1 MKLLVTG
8 GAGFIGSHLL
18 EYLNAQHE
26 HETVVFDNLSSGS
39 AKNVPAN
46 MKLCVGDVC
55 DEAAVDALFAA
66 EHFDAV
72 IHFAAQTMVPYSLQH
87 PQEDC
92 NVNLLGLINIL
103 ECCRKYNVKSVVF
116 SSSAAVYG
124 DNPNIPLTEDLPLLP
139 TSCYG
144 ITKMTS
150 EHYMRVYHDLY
161 GINCT
166 VLRFANV
173 YGERQGE
180 GGEGGVISIFCKLL
194 VQNKL
199 LTVFGNGEQT
209 RDFIYV
215 KDVVKVNFFF
225 WDHPE
230 LSGVY
235 NCGTGHAHTF
245 NTLAKGVLKH
255 FGSGTLEYIPF
266 PDVLRGKYQ
275 SYTQADTTKLLEAG
289 YDGGFTDIDE
299 AVAEYCAL
307 LDKTGGYYKYEA

>member
-8 GAGFIGSHLL
+8 GAGFIGSHLF

-124 DNPNIPLTEDLPLLP
+124 DNPNIPLSEDLPLLP

-194 VQNKL
+194 VQNKPLTAILRRLRLKQLRLPAIML
-199 LTVFGNGEQT
+199 LIFQQEKKPRSTACLMLLNLPAGMN
-209 RDFIYV
+209 
-215 KDVVKVNFFF
+215 
-225 WDHPE
+225 
-230 LSGVY
+230 
-235 NCGTGHAHTF
+235 
-245 NTLAKGVLKH
+245 
-255 FGSGTLEYIPF
+255 
-266 PDVLRGKYQ
+266 LR
-275 SYTQADTTKLLEAG
+275 
-289 YDGGFTDIDE
+289 
-299 AVAEYCAL
+299 
-307 LDKTGGYYKYEA
+307 

>member
-55 DEAAVDALFAA
+55 DKAAVDALFAA
-66 EHFDAV
+66 EKFDAV

-150 EHYMRVYHDLY
+150 EHYMRVYNDLY

-194 VQNKL
+194 VQNKP

-209 RDFIYV
+209 RDFVYAGDIAQAAAKAVALTGYNV
-215 KDVVKVNFFF
+215 INISTGKETSLNSLLDAFKSACGHELTVNYAPARSGDIFRSV
-225 WDHPE
+225 
-230 LSGVY
+230 LS
-235 NCGTGHAHTF
+235 N
-245 NTLAKGVLKH
+245 KK
-255 FGSGTLEYIPF
+255 
-266 PDVLRGKYQ
+266 
-275 SYTQADTTKLLEAG
+275 LEALL
-289 YDGGFTDIDE
+289 GFVPQMDIE
-299 AVAEYCAL
+299 HGIP
-307 LDKTGGYYKYEA
+307 KTYNDYLARRKEGL

>member
-18 EYLNAQHE
+18 QYLDKQQE
-26 HETVVFDNLSSGS
+26 HETVVFDNLSTGS
-39 AKNVPAN
+39 AKNVPEGI
-46 MKLCVGDVC
+46 KLCVGDIC
-55 DEAAVDALFAA
+55 DAAAVDKLFAA
-66 EHFDAV
+66 ERFDAV

-92 NVNLLGLINIL
+92 NINLLGLLNIL
-103 ECCRKYNVKSVVF
+103 EACRKYKVKTVVF

-150 EHYMRVYHDLY
+150 EHYLRVYHDLY
-161 GINCT
+161 GLNSI

-194 VQNKL
+194 VQDKP
-199 LTVFGNGEQT
+199 LTVFGSVEQT
-209 RDFIYV
+209 RDF
-215 KDVVKVNFFF
+215 
-225 WDHPE
+225 
-230 LSGVY
+230 VY
-235 NCGTGHAHTF
+235 AGDIAQAAAKALTLTGFNIINISTGRETSL
-245 NTLAKGVLKH
+245 NTLLGAFKNACGHDFTVNYAPERSGDIYRSVLSNQHLKELLGFEPKMDIEH
-255 FGSGTLEYIPF
+255 GIP
-266 PDVLRGKYQ
+266 
-275 SYTQADTTKLLEAG
+275 
-289 YDGGFTDIDE
+289 
-299 AVAEYCAL
+299 
-307 LDKTGGYYKYEA
+307 KTYEDYLARRKEGN

>member
-1 MKLLVTG
+1 MNVLVTG
-8 GAGFIGSHLL
+8 GAGYIGSHVVNILKKEQGFTPIVYDNFSTGHPEAVSDDVQL
-18 EYLNAQHE
+18 VEGDIRDVQFLKHIMAQFE
-26 HETVVFDNLSSGS
+26 I
-39 AKNVPAN
+39 
-46 MKLCVGDVC
+46 
-55 DEAAVDALFAA
+55 
-66 EHFDAV
+66 DAV

-194 VQNKL
+194 VQNKP

-209 RDFIYV
+209 RDFVYAGDIAQAAAKAVALTGYNV
-215 KDVVKVNFFF
+215 INISTGKETSLNSLLDAFKSACGHELTVNYAPARSGDIFRSV
-225 WDHPE
+225 
-230 LSGVY
+230 LS
-235 NCGTGHAHTF
+235 N
-245 NTLAKGVLKH
+245 KK
-255 FGSGTLEYIPF
+255 
-266 PDVLRGKYQ
+266 
-275 SYTQADTTKLLEAG
+275 LEALL
-289 YDGGFTDIDE
+289 GFVPQMDIE
-299 AVAEYCAL
+299 HGIP
-307 LDKTGGYYKYEA
+307 KTYNDYLARRKEGL

>member
-18 EYLNAQHE
+18 QYLDKQQE

-39 AKNVPAN
+39 AKNVPKGI
-46 MKLCVGDVC
+46 KLCVGDVC
-55 DEAAVDALFAA
+55 DAAAVDKLFAA
-66 EHFDAV
+66 EQFDAV

-92 NVNLLGLINIL
+92 NINLLGLINIL
-103 ECCRKYNVKSVVF
+103 EACRKYKVKTVVF

-150 EHYMRVYHDLY
+150 EHYLRVYHDLY
-161 GINCT
+161 GLNCV

-194 VQNKL
+194 VQNKP
-199 LTVFGNGEQT
+199 LTIFGNGEQT
-209 RDFIYV
+209 RDF
-215 KDVVKVNFFF
+215 
-225 WDHPE
+225 
-230 LSGVY
+230 VY
-235 NCGTGHAHTF
+235 AGDIAQAAAKALTLTGF
-245 NTLAKGVLKH
+245 NTINISTGRETSLN
-255 FGSGTLEYIPF
+255 T
-266 PDVLRGKYQ
+266 
-275 SYTQADTTKLLEAG
+275 LLEAFKNACG
-289 YDGGFTDIDE
+289 HEFTVNYAPERSGDIFRSVLSNERLKKLLGFVPQMDIE
-299 AVAEYCAL
+299 HGIP
-307 LDKTGGYYKYEA
+307 KTYEDYLARRKEGN

>member
-18 EYLNAQHE
+18 KYLNAQHE

-92 NVNLLGLINIL
+92 NVNLLGLINVL

-194 VQNKL
+194 VQNKP

-209 RDFIYV
+209 RDF
-215 KDVVKVNFFF
+215 
-225 WDHPE
+225 
-230 LSGVY
+230 VY
-235 NCGTGHAHTF
+235 AGDIAQAA
-245 NTLAKGVLKH
+245 AK
-255 FGSGTLEYIPF
+255 
-266 PDVLRGKYQ
+266 
-275 SYTQADTTKLLEAG
+275 
-289 YDGGFTDIDE
+289 
-299 AVAEYCAL
+299 AVALTGYNVINISTGKETSLNSL
-307 LDKTGGYYKYEA
+307 LDAFKSACCGHELTVNYAPSRSGDIFRSVLSNKKLESLLGFVPQMDIEHGIPKTYNDYLARRKEGL

>member
-18 EYLNAQHE
+18 QYLDKQQE

-39 AKNVPAN
+39 AKNVPKGI
-46 MKLCVGDVC
+46 KLCVGDIC
-55 DEAAVDALFAA
+55 DAAAVDKLFAA
-66 EHFDAV
+66 EQFDAV

-92 NVNLLGLINIL
+92 NINLLGLINIL
-103 ECCRKYNVKSVVF
+103 EACRKYKVKTVVF

-150 EHYMRVYHDLY
+150 EHYLRVYHDLY
-161 GINCT
+161 GLNCV

-194 VQNKL
+194 VQNKP
-199 LTVFGNGEQT
+199 LTIFGSGEQT
-209 RDFIYV
+209 RDF
-215 KDVVKVNFFF
+215 
-225 WDHPE
+225 
-230 LSGVY
+230 VY
-235 NCGTGHAHTF
+235 AGDIAQAAAKALTLTGF
-245 NTLAKGVLKH
+245 NTINISTGRETSLNTLIEAFKNACGHEFTVNYAPERSGDIFRSVLSNERLK
-255 FGSGTLEYIPF
+255 
-266 PDVLRGKYQ
+266 
-275 SYTQADTTKLLEAG
+275 KLL
-289 YDGGFTDIDE
+289 GFVPQTDIE
-299 AVAEYCAL
+299 HGIP
-307 LDKTGGYYKYEA
+307 KTYEDYLARRKEGN

>member
-18 EYLNAQHE
+18 AHLDAQKE
-26 HETVVFDNLSSGS
+26 HETVVLDNLSTGS
-39 AKNVPAN
+39 EKNVPQGI
-46 MKLCVGDVC
+46 KLCMGDIC
-55 DEAAVDALFAA
+55 DLQAVEQLFAA
-66 EHFDAV
+66 ERFDAV

-92 NVNLLGLINIL
+92 NTNLIGLLNIL
-103 ECCRKYNVKSVVF
+103 ECCRKYGVKTIVF

-124 DNPNIPLTEDLPLLP
+124 DNPNIPLTEDLPLAP

-150 EHYMRVYHDLY
+150 EHYLRIYHELY
-161 GINCT
+161 GLNSI

-194 VQNKL
+194 VQDKP

-209 RDFIYV
+209 RDFVYAGDIAKAAAKALDLQGFNVINISTGRETSLNELLGAFKKAYGH
-215 KDVVKVNFFF
+215 DLQVNYA
-225 WDHPE
+225 PE
-230 LSGVY
+230 REGDIFRSVLS
-235 NCGTGHAHTF
+235 NER
-245 NTLAKGVLKH
+245 LK
-255 FGSGTLEYIPF
+255 
-266 PDVLRGKYQ
+266 
-275 SYTQADTTKLLEAG
+275 
-289 YDGGFTDIDE
+289 
-299 AVAEYCAL
+299 AL
-307 LDKTGGYYKYEA
+307 LGFVPQMDIEKGIPQTYKDYLLRRKEGN

>member
-18 EYLNAQHE
+18 EYLSSQQGYD
-26 HETVVFDNLSSGS
+26 TVVFDNLSSGS
-39 AKNVPAN
+39 AKNVPQGI
-46 MKLCVGDVC
+46 KLCVGDVC
-55 DEAAVDALFAA
+55 DAAAVDELFAA
-66 EHFDAV
+66 ENFDAV

-92 NVNLLGLINIL
+92 NVNLVGILNIL
-103 ECCRKYNVKSVVF
+103 EACRKYKIKTLVF

-161 GINCT
+161 GLNCT

-194 VQNKL
+194 VQDKP

-209 RDFIYV
+209 RDFVYAGDIAQAAAKALTLTGFNTVNISTGRETSLNSLLQAFEKAYGRSL
-215 KDVVKVNFFF
+215 KVNYA
-225 WDHPE
+225 PE
-230 LSGVY
+230 RSGDIFRSVLS
-235 NCGTGHAHTF
+235 NERLK
-245 NTLAKGVLKH
+245 TLLGFAPQMDIEHG
-255 FGSGTLEYIPF
+255 IP
-266 PDVLRGKYQ
+266 
-275 SYTQADTTKLLEAG
+275 
-289 YDGGFTDIDE
+289 
-299 AVAEYCAL
+299 
-307 LDKTGGYYKYEA
+307 KTYEDYLARRKEGN